1 MKIPDV
7 RGDEMGALLTRL
19 GTEMQRYESEND
31 GSEIKLE
38 YRNQYGS
45 LFFFFLPLR
54 QVSEYGE

>member
-45 LFFFFLPLR
+45 LFFFFFRL
-54 QVSEYGE
+54 VTFICKGV

>member
-45 LFFFFLPLR
+45 LFFFFFTT
-54 QVSEYGE
+54 